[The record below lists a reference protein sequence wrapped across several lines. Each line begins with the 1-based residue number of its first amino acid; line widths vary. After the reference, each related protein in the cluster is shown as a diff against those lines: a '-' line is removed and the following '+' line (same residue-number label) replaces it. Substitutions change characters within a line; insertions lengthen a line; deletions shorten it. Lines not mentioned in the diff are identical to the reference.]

1 MLLAGF
7 GIPLMA
13 AANASLG
20 AAVGPAQ
27 SAILLFGAALI
38 VSLAIAAGWG
48 GVSPDLITHPKAW
61 LGVAGLVVV
70 FYILSITV
78 AAPRIGVGT
87 AVMLVLIGQLVS
99 AALVDHFGWFGA
111 IEVKISAMRLAGL
124 ALMAVGFVLARR
136 PG

>member
-1 MLLAGF
+1 MLLAGI

-20 AAVGPAQ
+20 AAVGPSQ
-27 SAILLFGAALI
+27 SAVLLFGTALT
-38 VSLAIAAGWG
+38 VSLVIAAGWG
-48 GVSPDLITHPKAW
+48 GVSPDLVTHPKAW
-61 LGVAGLVVV
+61 LGLAGLVVV
-70 FYILSITV
+70 FYVLAITV

-99 AALVDHFGWFGA
+99 AAMIDHFGWFGA
-111 IEVKISAMRLAGL
+111 IEVKVSPMRVAGM
-124 ALMAVGFVLARR
+124 ALMVVGFMLARR

>member
-1 MLLAGF
+1 M
-7 GIPLMA
+7 
-13 AANASLG
+13 
-20 AAVGPAQ
+20 
-27 SAILLFGAALI
+27 LFGAALI

-48 GVSPDLITHPKAW
+48 GVSLDLVTHPKAW